1 MVININQTERLALLN
16 ATKPSNL
23 YRIYNNL
30 FELDKIGF
38 SDKDLGKAKSKNNY
52 VDMTDICDKRE
63 DIRCSVIRNQFS
75 SLILLESL
83 SVLKSTDNVNFVFKV
98 EDILIATLIDCISI
112 RMLQLQKSKED
123 TTKNE
128 LYILKNILTKIEA
141 ELDIIELYQINKKKQ
156 NNIDIM
162 LYKEICIRLIG
173 GKTKDA

>member
-1 MVININQTERLALLN
+1 MIININQTERLALLN

-63 DIRCSVIRNQFS
+63 VVKCSVIRNQFS
-75 SLILLESL
+75 ILILLESL
-83 SVLKSTDNVNFVFKV
+83 SVLKSKDNINFIFKV
-98 EDILIATLIDCISI
+98 EDILIATLIDCVSL
-112 RMLQLQKSKED
+112 R
-123 TTKNE
+123 
-128 LYILKNILTKIEA
+128 ILKLSKNKEEDSKKELDILKDILKKIEA
-141 ELDIIELYQINKKKQ
+141 ELDAMDFYNINKKKQ

-162 LYKEICIRLIG
+162 LYKEICIELIG